1 MSASTL
7 FDKLRQE
14 KGIVSDA
21 ALARELKVS
30 QCVISQARRKGGI
43 SDRMILRV
51 LEYSNWR
58 ASEIRVLLGQMD
70 LQRYHDNPATVSA
83 TETTQ

>member
-7 FDKLRQE
+7 FDKLRKE
-14 KGIVSDA
+14 RRIPSDA

-30 QCVISQARRKGGI
+30 QCVISQARRKGRI

-58 ASEIRVLLGQMD
+58 ASEIRVLLGQME
-70 LQRYHDNPATVSA
+70 LQPYGDNPAKVSA
-83 TETTQ
+83 TESSQ